1 MAWKKKHEIV
11 EVDQVAKK
19 LWRRKLILHWRHQY
33 STTKMNNVSSQEN
46 KGAEEEGDIM
56 QDFPHSLELP
66 GECGSKKNLEHGDD
80 VAVEEIAMKH
90 RRKSLDE
97 LGHDVD
103 KVDDL
108 EILALP
114 LQ

>member
-1 MAWKKKHEIV
+1 
-11 EVDQVAKK
+11 
-19 LWRRKLILHWRHQY
+19 
-33 STTKMNNVSSQEN
+33 
-46 KGAEEEGDIM
+46 M